1 MKRFPTLP
9 IAALLAATLL
19 AACHTVEG
27 VGQDVSSTGHAVSN
41 AAAKATP

>member
-1 MKRFPTLP
+1 MQRYLS

-19 AACHTVEG
+19 AACHTMAG
-27 VGQDVSSTGHAVSN
+27 VGEDVSSTGHAVTN